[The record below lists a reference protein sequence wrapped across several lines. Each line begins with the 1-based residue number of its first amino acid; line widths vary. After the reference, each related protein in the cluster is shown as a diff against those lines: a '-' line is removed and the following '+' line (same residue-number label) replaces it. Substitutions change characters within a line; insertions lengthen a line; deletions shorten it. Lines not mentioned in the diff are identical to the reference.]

1 MNDLISRQEAIAY
14 ACSGLIRR
22 MDDEDWRKVKEIR
35 EDLKAVP
42 PTQQWIPCSERLPKP
57 WKSVLVTYIYN
68 GKRFVE
74 ESQYTGQYDEQ
85 GNPLFSSYSDEYKVS
100 GAYFQMIAWMPF
112 PEPYKEE
119 THEAD

>member
-1 MNDLISRQEAIAY
+1 MTDLISRQAAIGLVNDHTFY
-14 ACSGLIRR
+14 DDYDDTDKNCLIDGLRSLPSG
-22 MDDEDWRKVKEIR
+22 
-35 EDLKAVP
+35 
-42 PTQQWIPCSERLPKP
+42 QQWIPCSERLPKP

-119 THEAD
+119 KHEAD